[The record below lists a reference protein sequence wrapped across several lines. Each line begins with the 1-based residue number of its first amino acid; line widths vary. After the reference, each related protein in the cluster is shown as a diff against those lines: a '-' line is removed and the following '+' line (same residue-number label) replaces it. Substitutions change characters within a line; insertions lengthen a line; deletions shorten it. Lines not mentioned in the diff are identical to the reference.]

1 MEAYLQDKVLLST
14 FCAAL
19 DDEPIVVLNE
29 AALNTVVS
37 SAGVFQEDLKSD
49 FVVYIPE
56 NRYSEIDSY
65 DIEFAAA
72 TTASTFFGLES
83 YSFEAR
89 EYSHVDVV
97 YFDLRNVSEL
107 TFGSDLISDPIVVY
121 CNLSKARINELL
133 MNNTAIDFGDRWT
146 NIIFDINDT
155 SFFSKSIKDRLADVQ
170 FRSVIELCNQYKSNL
185 VRGVL
190 LNSVLSAFL
199 LVLNVMLISVIVKI
213 EYLVHSKEIALKKI
227 LGYSV
232 LQRNIAILFLNV
244 LAVSIAC
251 ITGTILSKMY
261 GIFDIVALCI
271 VSLTI
276 IMLVFAIINA
286 VWYFGYQ
293 QRYNAIAK
301 NLEATY
307 FDGDNDDDMLRYT
320 KEVGDYTI
328 SLKMPEYLGSGGF
341 VSIAKTS
348 GYVVSLDGKEN
359 IIESSEMYIT
369 LYIWPK
375 YFSDYKIGLDFYDEA
390 NSIWEQVELTS
401 DMELMNTDDLDD
413 AFVEYILQ
421 LISDYQNEIN
431 KLIDIAEENLDIE
444 IAQS

>member
-1 MEAYLQDKVLLST
+1 MSFFK
-14 FCAAL
+14 
-19 DDEPIVVLNE
+19 DE
-29 AALNTVVS
+29 S
-37 SAGVFQEDLKSD
+37 
-49 FVVYIPE
+49 
-56 NRYSEIDSY
+56 R
-65 DIEFAAA
+65 
-72 TTASTFFGLES
+72 
-83 YSFEAR
+83 
-89 EYSHVDVV
+89 
-97 YFDLRNVSEL
+97 
-107 TFGSDLISDPIVVY
+107 
-121 CNLSKARINELL
+121 
-133 MNNTAIDFGDRWT
+133 TAITKRLLILLA
-146 NIIFDINDT
+146 II
-155 SFFSKSIKDRLADVQ
+155 L
-170 FRSVIELCNQYKSNL
+170 
-185 VRGVL
+185 
-190 LNSVLSAFL
+190 
-199 LVLNVMLISVIVKI
+199 
-213 EYLVHSKEIALKKI
+213 
-227 LGYSV
+227 
-232 LQRNIAILFLNV
+232 
-244 LAVSIAC
+244 
-251 ITGTILSKMY
+251 
-261 GIFDIVALCI
+261 
-271 VSLTI
+271 
-276 IMLVFAIINA
+276 LVFAIINA
-286 VWYFGYQ
+286 VWCFGYQ

-307 FDGDNDDDMLRYT
+307 FDGDNDDGMLRYT

-431 KLIDIAEENLDIE
+431 KLIGIAEENLDIE

>member
-1 MEAYLQDKVLLST
+1 MSFFK
-14 FCAAL
+14 
-19 DDEPIVVLNE
+19 DE
-29 AALNTVVS
+29 S
-37 SAGVFQEDLKSD
+37 
-49 FVVYIPE
+49 
-56 NRYSEIDSY
+56 R
-65 DIEFAAA
+65 
-72 TTASTFFGLES
+72 
-83 YSFEAR
+83 
-89 EYSHVDVV
+89 
-97 YFDLRNVSEL
+97 
-107 TFGSDLISDPIVVY
+107 
-121 CNLSKARINELL
+121 
-133 MNNTAIDFGDRWT
+133 TAITKRLLILLA
-146 NIIFDINDT
+146 II
-155 SFFSKSIKDRLADVQ
+155 L
-170 FRSVIELCNQYKSNL
+170 
-185 VRGVL
+185 
-190 LNSVLSAFL
+190 
-199 LVLNVMLISVIVKI
+199 
-213 EYLVHSKEIALKKI
+213 
-227 LGYSV
+227 
-232 LQRNIAILFLNV
+232 
-244 LAVSIAC
+244 
-251 ITGTILSKMY
+251 
-261 GIFDIVALCI
+261 
-271 VSLTI
+271 
-276 IMLVFAIINA
+276 LVFAIINA
-286 VWYFGYQ
+286 VWCFGYQ

-307 FDGDNDDDMLRYT
+307 LDGDKDDDMLRYT

-431 KLIDIAEENLDIE
+431 KLIGIAEENLDIE

>member
-1 MEAYLQDKVLLST
+1 MSFFK
-14 FCAAL
+14 
-19 DDEPIVVLNE
+19 DE
-29 AALNTVVS
+29 S
-37 SAGVFQEDLKSD
+37 
-49 FVVYIPE
+49 
-56 NRYSEIDSY
+56 R
-65 DIEFAAA
+65 
-72 TTASTFFGLES
+72 
-83 YSFEAR
+83 
-89 EYSHVDVV
+89 
-97 YFDLRNVSEL
+97 
-107 TFGSDLISDPIVVY
+107 
-121 CNLSKARINELL
+121 
-133 MNNTAIDFGDRWT
+133 TAITKRLLILLA
-146 NIIFDINDT
+146 II
-155 SFFSKSIKDRLADVQ
+155 L
-170 FRSVIELCNQYKSNL
+170 
-185 VRGVL
+185 
-190 LNSVLSAFL
+190 
-199 LVLNVMLISVIVKI
+199 
-213 EYLVHSKEIALKKI
+213 
-227 LGYSV
+227 
-232 LQRNIAILFLNV
+232 
-244 LAVSIAC
+244 
-251 ITGTILSKMY
+251 
-261 GIFDIVALCI
+261 
-271 VSLTI
+271 
-276 IMLVFAIINA
+276 LVFAIINA

-307 FDGDNDDDMLRYT
+307 FDGDNDDAMLRYT

-431 KLIDIAEENLDIE
+431 KLIGIAEENLDIE

>member
-1 MEAYLQDKVLLST
+1 MSFFK
-14 FCAAL
+14 
-19 DDEPIVVLNE
+19 DE
-29 AALNTVVS
+29 S
-37 SAGVFQEDLKSD
+37 
-49 FVVYIPE
+49 
-56 NRYSEIDSY
+56 R
-65 DIEFAAA
+65 
-72 TTASTFFGLES
+72 
-83 YSFEAR
+83 
-89 EYSHVDVV
+89 
-97 YFDLRNVSEL
+97 
-107 TFGSDLISDPIVVY
+107 
-121 CNLSKARINELL
+121 
-133 MNNTAIDFGDRWT
+133 TAITKRLLILLA
-146 NIIFDINDT
+146 II
-155 SFFSKSIKDRLADVQ
+155 
-170 FRSVIELCNQYKSNL
+170 
-185 VRGVL
+185 L
-190 LNSVLSAFL
+190 L
-199 LVLNVMLISVIVKI
+199 I
-213 EYLVHSKEIALKKI
+213 
-227 LGYSV
+227 
-232 LQRNIAILFLNV
+232 
-244 LAVSIAC
+244 
-251 ITGTILSKMY
+251 
-261 GIFDIVALCI
+261 
-271 VSLTI
+271 
-276 IMLVFAIINA
+276 FAIINA

-307 FDGDNDDDMLRYT
+307 LDGDNDDDMLRYT

-431 KLIDIAEENLDIE
+431 KLIGIAEENLDIE

>member
-1 MEAYLQDKVLLST
+1 MSFFK
-14 FCAAL
+14 
-19 DDEPIVVLNE
+19 DE
-29 AALNTVVS
+29 S
-37 SAGVFQEDLKSD
+37 
-49 FVVYIPE
+49 
-56 NRYSEIDSY
+56 R
-65 DIEFAAA
+65 
-72 TTASTFFGLES
+72 
-83 YSFEAR
+83 
-89 EYSHVDVV
+89 
-97 YFDLRNVSEL
+97 
-107 TFGSDLISDPIVVY
+107 
-121 CNLSKARINELL
+121 
-133 MNNTAIDFGDRWT
+133 TAITKRLLILLA
-146 NIIFDINDT
+146 II
-155 SFFSKSIKDRLADVQ
+155 
-170 FRSVIELCNQYKSNL
+170 
-185 VRGVL
+185 L
-190 LNSVLSAFL
+190 L
-199 LVLNVMLISVIVKI
+199 I
-213 EYLVHSKEIALKKI
+213 
-227 LGYSV
+227 
-232 LQRNIAILFLNV
+232 
-244 LAVSIAC
+244 
-251 ITGTILSKMY
+251 
-261 GIFDIVALCI
+261 
-271 VSLTI
+271 
-276 IMLVFAIINA
+276 FAIINA

-307 FDGDNDDDMLRYT
+307 LDGDNDDDMLRYT

-431 KLIDIAEENLDIE
+431 KLVGIAAENLDIE

>member
-1 MEAYLQDKVLLST
+1 MSFFK
-14 FCAAL
+14 
-19 DDEPIVVLNE
+19 DE
-29 AALNTVVS
+29 S
-37 SAGVFQEDLKSD
+37 
-49 FVVYIPE
+49 
-56 NRYSEIDSY
+56 R
-65 DIEFAAA
+65 
-72 TTASTFFGLES
+72 
-83 YSFEAR
+83 
-89 EYSHVDVV
+89 
-97 YFDLRNVSEL
+97 
-107 TFGSDLISDPIVVY
+107 
-121 CNLSKARINELL
+121 
-133 MNNTAIDFGDRWT
+133 TAIT
-146 NIIFDINDT
+146 
-155 SFFSKSIKDRLADVQ
+155 KRLL
-170 FRSVIELCNQYKSNL
+170 I
-185 VRGVL
+185 L
-190 LNSVLSAFL
+190 LA
-199 LVLNVMLISVIVKI
+199 
-213 EYLVHSKEIALKKI
+213 
-227 LGYSV
+227 
-232 LQRNIAILFLNV
+232 
-244 LAVSIAC
+244 
-251 ITGTILSKMY
+251 
-261 GIFDIVALCI
+261 
-271 VSLTI
+271 I

-328 SLKMPEYLGSGGF
+328 SLKMPEYLGSGDF

-359 IIESSEMYIT
+359 NIESSEMYIT

>member
-1 MEAYLQDKVLLST
+1 MSFFK
-14 FCAAL
+14 
-19 DDEPIVVLNE
+19 DE
-29 AALNTVVS
+29 S
-37 SAGVFQEDLKSD
+37 
-49 FVVYIPE
+49 
-56 NRYSEIDSY
+56 R
-65 DIEFAAA
+65 
-72 TTASTFFGLES
+72 
-83 YSFEAR
+83 
-89 EYSHVDVV
+89 
-97 YFDLRNVSEL
+97 
-107 TFGSDLISDPIVVY
+107 
-121 CNLSKARINELL
+121 
-133 MNNTAIDFGDRWT
+133 TAITKRLLILLA
-146 NIIFDINDT
+146 II
-155 SFFSKSIKDRLADVQ
+155 
-170 FRSVIELCNQYKSNL
+170 
-185 VRGVL
+185 L
-190 LNSVLSAFL
+190 L
-199 LVLNVMLISVIVKI
+199 I
-213 EYLVHSKEIALKKI
+213 
-227 LGYSV
+227 
-232 LQRNIAILFLNV
+232 
-244 LAVSIAC
+244 
-251 ITGTILSKMY
+251 
-261 GIFDIVALCI
+261 
-271 VSLTI
+271 
-276 IMLVFAIINA
+276 FAIINA

-307 FDGDNDDDMLRYT
+307 LDGDNDDDMLRYT

-401 DMELMNTDDLDD
+401 EMELMNTDDLDD

-431 KLIDIAEENLDIE
+431 KLIGIAAENLDIE

>member
-1 MEAYLQDKVLLST
+1 MSFFK
-14 FCAAL
+14 
-19 DDEPIVVLNE
+19 DE
-29 AALNTVVS
+29 S
-37 SAGVFQEDLKSD
+37 
-49 FVVYIPE
+49 
-56 NRYSEIDSY
+56 R
-65 DIEFAAA
+65 
-72 TTASTFFGLES
+72 
-83 YSFEAR
+83 
-89 EYSHVDVV
+89 
-97 YFDLRNVSEL
+97 
-107 TFGSDLISDPIVVY
+107 
-121 CNLSKARINELL
+121 
-133 MNNTAIDFGDRWT
+133 TAIT
-146 NIIFDINDT
+146 
-155 SFFSKSIKDRLADVQ
+155 KRLL
-170 FRSVIELCNQYKSNL
+170 I
-185 VRGVL
+185 L
-190 LNSVLSAFL
+190 LAITL
-199 LVLNVMLISVIVKI
+199 LI
-213 EYLVHSKEIALKKI
+213 
-227 LGYSV
+227 
-232 LQRNIAILFLNV
+232 
-244 LAVSIAC
+244 
-251 ITGTILSKMY
+251 
-261 GIFDIVALCI
+261 
-271 VSLTI
+271 
-276 IMLVFAIINA
+276 FAIINA

-307 FDGDNDDDMLRYT
+307 LDGDNDDDMLRYT

-431 KLIDIAEENLDIE
+431 KLIGIAAENLDIE

>member
-1 MEAYLQDKVLLST
+1 MSFFK
-14 FCAAL
+14 
-19 DDEPIVVLNE
+19 DE
-29 AALNTVVS
+29 S
-37 SAGVFQEDLKSD
+37 
-49 FVVYIPE
+49 
-56 NRYSEIDSY
+56 R
-65 DIEFAAA
+65 
-72 TTASTFFGLES
+72 
-83 YSFEAR
+83 
-89 EYSHVDVV
+89 
-97 YFDLRNVSEL
+97 
-107 TFGSDLISDPIVVY
+107 
-121 CNLSKARINELL
+121 
-133 MNNTAIDFGDRWT
+133 TAITKRLLILLA
-146 NIIFDINDT
+146 II
-155 SFFSKSIKDRLADVQ
+155 
-170 FRSVIELCNQYKSNL
+170 
-185 VRGVL
+185 L
-190 LNSVLSAFL
+190 L
-199 LVLNVMLISVIVKI
+199 I
-213 EYLVHSKEIALKKI
+213 
-227 LGYSV
+227 
-232 LQRNIAILFLNV
+232 
-244 LAVSIAC
+244 
-251 ITGTILSKMY
+251 
-261 GIFDIVALCI
+261 
-271 VSLTI
+271 
-276 IMLVFAIINA
+276 FAIINA

-307 FDGDNDDDMLRYT
+307 LDGDKDDDMLRYT

-328 SLKMPEYLGSGGF
+328 SLKMPDYLGSGGF

-431 KLIDIAEENLDIE
+431 KLIGIAEENLDIE

>member
-1 MEAYLQDKVLLST
+1 MSFFK
-14 FCAAL
+14 
-19 DDEPIVVLNE
+19 DE
-29 AALNTVVS
+29 S
-37 SAGVFQEDLKSD
+37 
-49 FVVYIPE
+49 
-56 NRYSEIDSY
+56 R
-65 DIEFAAA
+65 
-72 TTASTFFGLES
+72 
-83 YSFEAR
+83 
-89 EYSHVDVV
+89 
-97 YFDLRNVSEL
+97 
-107 TFGSDLISDPIVVY
+107 
-121 CNLSKARINELL
+121 
-133 MNNTAIDFGDRWT
+133 TAITKRLLILLA
-146 NIIFDINDT
+146 II
-155 SFFSKSIKDRLADVQ
+155 L
-170 FRSVIELCNQYKSNL
+170 
-185 VRGVL
+185 
-190 LNSVLSAFL
+190 
-199 LVLNVMLISVIVKI
+199 
-213 EYLVHSKEIALKKI
+213 
-227 LGYSV
+227 
-232 LQRNIAILFLNV
+232 
-244 LAVSIAC
+244 
-251 ITGTILSKMY
+251 
-261 GIFDIVALCI
+261 
-271 VSLTI
+271 
-276 IMLVFAIINA
+276 LVFAIINA

-307 FDGDNDDDMLRYT
+307 FDGDNDEDMLRYT

-431 KLIDIAEENLDIE
+431 KLIGIAEENLDIE

>member
-1 MEAYLQDKVLLST
+1 MSFFK
-14 FCAAL
+14 
-19 DDEPIVVLNE
+19 DE
-29 AALNTVVS
+29 S
-37 SAGVFQEDLKSD
+37 
-49 FVVYIPE
+49 
-56 NRYSEIDSY
+56 R
-65 DIEFAAA
+65 
-72 TTASTFFGLES
+72 
-83 YSFEAR
+83 
-89 EYSHVDVV
+89 
-97 YFDLRNVSEL
+97 
-107 TFGSDLISDPIVVY
+107 
-121 CNLSKARINELL
+121 
-133 MNNTAIDFGDRWT
+133 TAITKRLLILLA
-146 NIIFDINDT
+146 II
-155 SFFSKSIKDRLADVQ
+155 
-170 FRSVIELCNQYKSNL
+170 
-185 VRGVL
+185 L
-190 LNSVLSAFL
+190 L
-199 LVLNVMLISVIVKI
+199 I
-213 EYLVHSKEIALKKI
+213 
-227 LGYSV
+227 
-232 LQRNIAILFLNV
+232 
-244 LAVSIAC
+244 
-251 ITGTILSKMY
+251 
-261 GIFDIVALCI
+261 
-271 VSLTI
+271 
-276 IMLVFAIINA
+276 FAIINA

-307 FDGDNDDDMLRYT
+307 LDGDNDDDMLRYT

-328 SLKMPEYLGSGGF
+328 SLKMPEYLCSGGF

-431 KLIDIAEENLDIE
+431 KLIGIAAENLDIE

>member
-1 MEAYLQDKVLLST
+1 MSFFK
-14 FCAAL
+14 
-19 DDEPIVVLNE
+19 DE
-29 AALNTVVS
+29 S
-37 SAGVFQEDLKSD
+37 
-49 FVVYIPE
+49 
-56 NRYSEIDSY
+56 R
-65 DIEFAAA
+65 
-72 TTASTFFGLES
+72 
-83 YSFEAR
+83 
-89 EYSHVDVV
+89 
-97 YFDLRNVSEL
+97 
-107 TFGSDLISDPIVVY
+107 
-121 CNLSKARINELL
+121 
-133 MNNTAIDFGDRWT
+133 TAITKRLLILLA
-146 NIIFDINDT
+146 II
-155 SFFSKSIKDRLADVQ
+155 
-170 FRSVIELCNQYKSNL
+170 
-185 VRGVL
+185 L
-190 LNSVLSAFL
+190 L
-199 LVLNVMLISVIVKI
+199 I
-213 EYLVHSKEIALKKI
+213 
-227 LGYSV
+227 
-232 LQRNIAILFLNV
+232 
-244 LAVSIAC
+244 
-251 ITGTILSKMY
+251 
-261 GIFDIVALCI
+261 
-271 VSLTI
+271 
-276 IMLVFAIINA
+276 FAIINA

-307 FDGDNDDDMLRYT
+307 LDGDKDDDMLRYT

-359 IIESSEMYIT
+359 IIESGEMYIA

-431 KLIDIAEENLDIE
+431 KLIGIAEENLDIE

>member
-1 MEAYLQDKVLLST
+1 MSFFK
-14 FCAAL
+14 
-19 DDEPIVVLNE
+19 DE
-29 AALNTVVS
+29 S
-37 SAGVFQEDLKSD
+37 
-49 FVVYIPE
+49 
-56 NRYSEIDSY
+56 R
-65 DIEFAAA
+65 
-72 TTASTFFGLES
+72 
-83 YSFEAR
+83 
-89 EYSHVDVV
+89 
-97 YFDLRNVSEL
+97 
-107 TFGSDLISDPIVVY
+107 
-121 CNLSKARINELL
+121 
-133 MNNTAIDFGDRWT
+133 TAITKRLLT
-146 NIIFDINDT
+146 LLAII
-155 SFFSKSIKDRLADVQ
+155 L
-170 FRSVIELCNQYKSNL
+170 
-185 VRGVL
+185 
-190 LNSVLSAFL
+190 
-199 LVLNVMLISVIVKI
+199 
-213 EYLVHSKEIALKKI
+213 
-227 LGYSV
+227 
-232 LQRNIAILFLNV
+232 
-244 LAVSIAC
+244 
-251 ITGTILSKMY
+251 
-261 GIFDIVALCI
+261 
-271 VSLTI
+271 
-276 IMLVFAIINA
+276 LVFAIINA

-431 KLIDIAEENLDIE
+431 KLIGIAAENLDIE

>member
-1 MEAYLQDKVLLST
+1 MSFFK
-14 FCAAL
+14 
-19 DDEPIVVLNE
+19 DE
-29 AALNTVVS
+29 S
-37 SAGVFQEDLKSD
+37 
-49 FVVYIPE
+49 
-56 NRYSEIDSY
+56 R
-65 DIEFAAA
+65 
-72 TTASTFFGLES
+72 
-83 YSFEAR
+83 
-89 EYSHVDVV
+89 
-97 YFDLRNVSEL
+97 
-107 TFGSDLISDPIVVY
+107 
-121 CNLSKARINELL
+121 
-133 MNNTAIDFGDRWT
+133 TAITKRLLILLA
-146 NIIFDINDT
+146 II
-155 SFFSKSIKDRLADVQ
+155 L
-170 FRSVIELCNQYKSNL
+170 
-185 VRGVL
+185 
-190 LNSVLSAFL
+190 
-199 LVLNVMLISVIVKI
+199 
-213 EYLVHSKEIALKKI
+213 
-227 LGYSV
+227 
-232 LQRNIAILFLNV
+232 
-244 LAVSIAC
+244 
-251 ITGTILSKMY
+251 
-261 GIFDIVALCI
+261 
-271 VSLTI
+271 
-276 IMLVFAIINA
+276 LVFAIINA
-286 VWYFGYQ
+286 VWCFGYQ

-348 GYVVSLDGKEN
+348 GYVVSLDGKES

-431 KLIDIAEENLDIE
+431 KLIGIAEENLDIE

>member
-1 MEAYLQDKVLLST
+1 M
-14 FCAAL
+14 
-19 DDEPIVVLNE
+19 
-29 AALNTVVS
+29 
-37 SAGVFQEDLKSD
+37 
-49 FVVYIPE
+49 
-56 NRYSEIDSY
+56 
-65 DIEFAAA
+65 
-72 TTASTFFGLES
+72 
-83 YSFEAR
+83 
-89 EYSHVDVV
+89 
-97 YFDLRNVSEL
+97 
-107 TFGSDLISDPIVVY
+107 
-121 CNLSKARINELL
+121 
-133 MNNTAIDFGDRWT
+133 
-146 NIIFDINDT
+146 
-155 SFFSKSIKDRLADVQ
+155 SFFKDESRNAITKRLL
-170 FRSVIELCNQYKSNL
+170 I
-185 VRGVL
+185 L
-190 LNSVLSAFL
+190 LAIIL
-199 LVLNVMLISVIVKI
+199 LI
-213 EYLVHSKEIALKKI
+213 
-227 LGYSV
+227 
-232 LQRNIAILFLNV
+232 
-244 LAVSIAC
+244 
-251 ITGTILSKMY
+251 
-261 GIFDIVALCI
+261 
-271 VSLTI
+271 
-276 IMLVFAIINA
+276 FAIINA

-307 FDGDNDDDMLRYT
+307 LDGDKDDDMLRYT

-359 IIESSEMYIT
+359 IIESSEMYIA

-431 KLIDIAEENLDIE
+431 KLIGIAEENLDIE

>member
-1 MEAYLQDKVLLST
+1 MSFFK
-14 FCAAL
+14 
-19 DDEPIVVLNE
+19 DE
-29 AALNTVVS
+29 S
-37 SAGVFQEDLKSD
+37 
-49 FVVYIPE
+49 
-56 NRYSEIDSY
+56 R
-65 DIEFAAA
+65 
-72 TTASTFFGLES
+72 
-83 YSFEAR
+83 
-89 EYSHVDVV
+89 
-97 YFDLRNVSEL
+97 
-107 TFGSDLISDPIVVY
+107 
-121 CNLSKARINELL
+121 
-133 MNNTAIDFGDRWT
+133 TAITKRLLILLA
-146 NIIFDINDT
+146 II
-155 SFFSKSIKDRLADVQ
+155 L
-170 FRSVIELCNQYKSNL
+170 
-185 VRGVL
+185 
-190 LNSVLSAFL
+190 
-199 LVLNVMLISVIVKI
+199 
-213 EYLVHSKEIALKKI
+213 
-227 LGYSV
+227 
-232 LQRNIAILFLNV
+232 
-244 LAVSIAC
+244 
-251 ITGTILSKMY
+251 
-261 GIFDIVALCI
+261 
-271 VSLTI
+271 
-276 IMLVFAIINA
+276 LVFAIINA

-307 FDGDNDDDMLRYT
+307 FDGDNDEDMLRYT

-359 IIESSEMYIT
+359 IIESSEMYIA

-431 KLIDIAEENLDIE
+431 KLIGIAEENLDIE

>member
-1 MEAYLQDKVLLST
+1 MSFFK
-14 FCAAL
+14 
-19 DDEPIVVLNE
+19 DE
-29 AALNTVVS
+29 S
-37 SAGVFQEDLKSD
+37 
-49 FVVYIPE
+49 
-56 NRYSEIDSY
+56 R
-65 DIEFAAA
+65 
-72 TTASTFFGLES
+72 
-83 YSFEAR
+83 
-89 EYSHVDVV
+89 
-97 YFDLRNVSEL
+97 
-107 TFGSDLISDPIVVY
+107 
-121 CNLSKARINELL
+121 
-133 MNNTAIDFGDRWT
+133 TAITKRLLILLA
-146 NIIFDINDT
+146 II
-155 SFFSKSIKDRLADVQ
+155 L
-170 FRSVIELCNQYKSNL
+170 
-185 VRGVL
+185 
-190 LNSVLSAFL
+190 
-199 LVLNVMLISVIVKI
+199 
-213 EYLVHSKEIALKKI
+213 
-227 LGYSV
+227 
-232 LQRNIAILFLNV
+232 
-244 LAVSIAC
+244 
-251 ITGTILSKMY
+251 
-261 GIFDIVALCI
+261 
-271 VSLTI
+271 
-276 IMLVFAIINA
+276 LVFAIINA
-286 VWYFGYQ
+286 VWCFGYQ

-431 KLIDIAEENLDIE
+431 KLIGIAAENLDIE

>member
-1 MEAYLQDKVLLST
+1 MSFFK
-14 FCAAL
+14 
-19 DDEPIVVLNE
+19 DE
-29 AALNTVVS
+29 S
-37 SAGVFQEDLKSD
+37 
-49 FVVYIPE
+49 
-56 NRYSEIDSY
+56 R
-65 DIEFAAA
+65 
-72 TTASTFFGLES
+72 
-83 YSFEAR
+83 
-89 EYSHVDVV
+89 
-97 YFDLRNVSEL
+97 
-107 TFGSDLISDPIVVY
+107 
-121 CNLSKARINELL
+121 
-133 MNNTAIDFGDRWT
+133 TAITKRLLILLA
-146 NIIFDINDT
+146 II
-155 SFFSKSIKDRLADVQ
+155 L
-170 FRSVIELCNQYKSNL
+170 
-185 VRGVL
+185 
-190 LNSVLSAFL
+190 
-199 LVLNVMLISVIVKI
+199 
-213 EYLVHSKEIALKKI
+213 
-227 LGYSV
+227 
-232 LQRNIAILFLNV
+232 
-244 LAVSIAC
+244 
-251 ITGTILSKMY
+251 
-261 GIFDIVALCI
+261 
-271 VSLTI
+271 
-276 IMLVFAIINA
+276 LVFAIINA
-286 VWYFGYQ
+286 VWCFGYQ

-431 KLIDIAEENLDIE
+431 KLIGIAEENLDIE